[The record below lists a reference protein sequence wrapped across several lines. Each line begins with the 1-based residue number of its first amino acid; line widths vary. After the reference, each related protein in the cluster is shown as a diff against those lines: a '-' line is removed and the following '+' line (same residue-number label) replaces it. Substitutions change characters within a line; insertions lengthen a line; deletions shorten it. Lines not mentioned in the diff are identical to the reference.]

1 MEFPEIKICKPALM
15 TSPVIKPTLL
25 ISLKINIYIFMC
37 MGVLP
42 RCMSVY
48 HLRAVSIE
56 GWSKL
61 GLELQTVRSCHMG
74 AENEIR
80 VFVIAESSLLL

>member
-1 MEFPEIKICKPALM
+1 
-15 TSPVIKPTLL
+15 
-25 ISLKINIYIFMC
+25 MC

-42 RCMSVY
+42 RCMCVY

-61 GLELQTVRSCHMG
+61 GLELQTG
-74 AENEIR
+74 AAIWVPR
-80 VFVIAESSLLL
+80 MKSGCS

>member
-1 MEFPEIKICKPALM
+1 
-15 TSPVIKPTLL
+15 
-25 ISLKINIYIFMC
+25 MC

-42 RCMSVY
+42 RCMFVY

-61 GLELQTVRSCHMG
+61 GLALQTVRSCHMG

-80 VFVIAESSLLL
+80 VFLLAESFLLL